1 MEYKGDKEELAI
13 LLANYWEEKSGEF
26 HAVRFLLNKESD
38 AASLK
43 KVGSWQQKSEE
54 LLKKRA
60 RVILSTLLLT
70 LNPIPLEELATKLM
84 YRSKERYRDDYLKP
98 LKDNNLIS
106 YTIPEKTNDPNQAY
120 IITEKGKSFL
130 VGSPI

>member
-1 MEYKGDKEELAI
+1 M
-13 LLANYWEEKSGEF
+13 
-26 HAVRFLLNKESD
+26 
-38 AASLK
+38 
-43 KVGSWQQKSEE
+43 GSWQQKSEE

-70 LNPIPLEELATKLM
+70 LNPIPLEELATKLA
-84 YRSKERYRDDYLKP
+84 YRSKERYRDDYVKP

-130 VGSPI
+130 AGIPI